1 MILTC
6 PDDGGLA
13 KDEGGGGD
21 GDRSSARSQQHQSY
35 NKPEIMYNTRLL
47 THHRCGDG
55 DHSSA
60 RSQQHQTYNKP
71 EIMYNT
77 RLLTYDQR
85 SCITIDC

>member
-1 MILTC
+1 
-6 PDDGGLA
+6 
-13 KDEGGGGD
+13 
-21 GDRSSARSQQHQSY
+21 
-35 NKPEIMYNTRLL
+35 MYNTRLL

>member
-35 NKPEIMYNTRLL
+35 NKPEIMYNSRLL
-47 THHRCGDG
+47 SREHV
-55 DHSSA
+55 
-60 RSQQHQTYNKP
+60 
-71 EIMYNT
+71 
-77 RLLTYDQR
+77 
-85 SCITIDC
+85 

>member
-21 GDRSSARSQQHQSY
+21 GDHSSARSQQHQSY

-47 THHRCGDG
+47 AHGYCYARLGGRLAMIPMTAPVLQQTR
-55 DHSSA
+55 DHV
-60 RSQQHQTYNKP
+60 QH
-71 EIMYNT
+71 
-77 RLLTYDQR
+77 
-85 SCITIDC
+85 

>member
-1 MILTC
+1 MYVSSNVLILTC

-21 GDRSSARSQQHQSY
+21 GDHSSARSQQHQSY
-35 NKPEIMYNTRLL
+35 NKPEIL
-47 THHRCGDG
+47 
-55 DHSSA
+55 
-60 RSQQHQTYNKP
+60 
-71 EIMYNT
+71 YNT